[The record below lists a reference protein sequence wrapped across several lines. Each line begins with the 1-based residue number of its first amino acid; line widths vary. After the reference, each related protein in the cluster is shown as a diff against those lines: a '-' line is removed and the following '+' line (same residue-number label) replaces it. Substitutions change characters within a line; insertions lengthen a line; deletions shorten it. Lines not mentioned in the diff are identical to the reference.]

1 MATTFPSIRPTSRR
15 YQLPAYAVSEL
26 KSQIGTTTTRLWGS
40 QPSNARLDL
49 TFQNITDAKALLI
62 SQAYVAAKGPVDAL
76 TLPNDLFSGADTALR
91 DYIKFAGSGITWH
104 FTSEPPSIESV
115 VNGISTVSV
124 TLVGHLR
131 A

>member
-1 MATTFPSIRPTSRR
+1 MATSFPAIRPTSRR
-15 YQLPAYAVSEL
+15 YQLPAFPVSEL

-40 QPSNARLDL
+40 KPANARLDL
-49 TFQNITDAKALLI
+49 SFQNITDANAKSI
-62 SQAYVAAKGPVDAL
+62 SEAYVAAKGPIDSL
-76 TLPNDLFSGADTALR
+76 TLPNEVFSGADSALS

-115 VNGISTVSV
+115 VNGYSSVSV
-124 TLVGHLR
+124 TLVGQLR